1 MMESRTTISI
11 PGLVRI
17 KSGALEKLGIY
28 CSRCGFSTVAVVA
41 SSDIPAGIMESA
53 GKSLAAA
60 EIQSAQ
66 WFSSS
71 EASFEQA
78 QSIFVSLPGDVS
90 AIIGLGGGRALD
102 VAKYVAFLGRL
113 PNIAVPTS
121 LSNDGFCSPGASLT
135 VAGRKRSLPAAI
147 PFGVII
153 DTDACLAAPEQL
165 WLSGV
170 GDLAAKLTAVRDWKL
185 AFHATGEPFND
196 FAALL
201 SDATVFQF
209 ISRPVRDQDGARL
222 LGTSLM
228 LNGIA
233 MEVCNSSR
241 PASGSEHLISHA
253 LDRISARPRLHGLQV
268 GVAAY
273 IVSRLQGGQTDTI
286 RSLFETCGFWDAIRS
301 DPFSRSEWLDAA
313 RQAPAIK
320 KGFYTILSSRDCFD
334 EIRSI
339 LDNDSFLT
347 GCFTA

>member
-1 MMESRTTISI
+1 MTASPTTIAI

-17 KSGALEKLGIY
+17 KSGALEKLGVY
-28 CSRCGFSTVAVVA
+28 CGRCGFGTVAVVV
-41 SSDIPAGIMESA
+41 SSDVPSGIRESA
-53 GKSLAAA
+53 EKALMAAGVRV
-60 EIQSAQ
+60 AQ
-66 WFSSS
+66 WFNCA
-71 EASFEQA
+71 EADFEQA
-78 QSIFVSLPGDVS
+78 RDIFVSLPGEVP

-102 VAKYVAFLGRL
+102 VAKYAAFLGRL
-113 PNIAVPTS
+113 PYIAVPTS
-121 LSNDGFCSPGASLT
+121 LSNDGFCSPGASLS
-135 VAGRKRSLPAAI
+135 VAGCKRSLPAAM

-153 DTDACLAAPEQL
+153 DTDVCLAAPEQL

-185 AFHATGEPFND
+185 AFHTTGEPVND
-196 FAALL
+196 FATLL

-209 ISRPVRDQDGARL
+209 ISRPVRDQEGVRL

-233 MEVCNSSR
+233 MEICGSSR

-268 GVAAY
+268 GVATY

-286 RSLFETCGFWDAIRS
+286 RSLFEACGFLEAIRN
-301 DPFSRSEWLDAA
+301 DPFSRAEWIEAA
-313 RQAPAIK
+313 RLAPTIK
-320 KGFYTILSSRDCFD
+320 KGFYTVLSSRDCVD
-334 EIRSI
+334 EIRSM
-339 LDNDSFLT
+339 LEGDAVLA

>member
-1 MMESRTTISI
+1 MMTSRTTIAI

-17 KSGALEKLGIY
+17 KSGALEKLGVY
-28 CSRCGFSTVAVVA
+28 CDRCEFSTVAVVA
-41 SSDIPAGIMESA
+41 SSDLPSGIRESA
-53 GKSLAAA
+53 EKALKAANVQVA
-60 EIQSAQ
+60 R
-66 WFSSS
+66 WFSCDV
-71 EASFEQA
+71 ASFEQA
-78 QSIFVSLPGDVS
+78 QEIFVTLPGEVS
-90 AIIGLGGGRALD
+90 ALIGLGGGRALD
-102 VAKYVAFLGRL
+102 VAKYVGFLARL
-113 PNIAVPTS
+113 PFLTVPTS

-135 VAGRKRSLPAAI
+135 VAGCKRSLPAAM

-153 DTDACLAAPEQL
+153 DIDVCLAAPEQL

-185 AFHATGEPFND
+185 AFHATGEPVND

-209 ISRPVRDQDGARL
+209 ISRPVRDQEGVRL

-268 GVAAY
+268 GVATY
-273 IVSRLQGGQTDTI
+273 IVSTLQGEQTETI
-286 RSLFETCGFWDAIRS
+286 RSLFEACGFWKIIRS
-301 DPFSRSEWLDAA
+301 DPFSMTEWIKAV
-313 RQAPAIK
+313 RMAPSIK
-320 KGFYTILSSRDCFD
+320 NGFYTVLSSRDCMT
-334 EIRSI
+334 EIRAM
-339 LDNDSFLT
+339 LENDAVLA
-347 GCFTA
+347 GCFNS

>member
-1 MMESRTTISI
+1 MMESRTTIAI

-28 CSRCGFSTVAVVA
+28 CDRCGFSTVAVVA
-41 SSDIPAGIMESA
+41 SSDVPSGIRESA
-53 GKSLAAA
+53 EKALATANV
-60 EIQSAQ
+60 QVAQ
-66 WFSSS
+66 WFSCD

-78 QSIFVSLPGDVS
+78 QEVFVTLPGEVS
-90 AIIGLGGGRALD
+90 ALIGLGGGRALD
-102 VAKYVAFLGRL
+102 VAKYVGFLARL
-113 PNIAVPTS
+113 PYIAVPTS
-121 LSNDGFCSPGASLT
+121 LSNDGFSSPGASLT
-135 VAGRKRSLPAAI
+135 VAGCKRSLPAAM

-153 DTDACLAAPEQL
+153 DIDVCLAAPEQL

-185 AFHATGEPFND
+185 AFHATGEPVND
-196 FAALL
+196 FATLL

-209 ISRPVRDQDGARL
+209 ISRPVRDREGVRL

-233 MEVCNSSR
+233 MEVCSSSR

-268 GVAAY
+268 GVATY
-273 IVSRLQGGQTDTI
+273 IVSRLQGNQTETI
-286 RSLFETCGFWDAIRS
+286 RSLFEVSGLWKIIRS
-301 DPFSRSEWLDAA
+301 DPFSMAEWIKAA
-313 RQAPAIK
+313 RLAPTIK
-320 KGFYTILSSRDCFD
+320 NEFYTVLSSRDCVN

-339 LDNDSFLT
+339 LENDSVLT

>member
-1 MMESRTTISI
+1 MIPRTTIAI
-11 PGLVRI
+11 PELVRI

-28 CSRCGFSTVAVVA
+28 CSRGRFRCVAVVA
-41 SSDIPAGIMESA
+41 SSDMPAGLAASVSSA
-53 GKSLAAA
+53 LAAA
-60 EIQSAQ
+60 DIQVAQ
-66 WFSSS
+66 WLSCV

-78 QSIFVSLPGDVS
+78 QSMFTSLPVDVS

-102 VAKYVAFLGRL
+102 VAKYVAFLARL

-121 LSNDGFCSPGASLT
+121 LSNDGFCSPGVSLT
-135 VAGRKRSLPAAI
+135 VAGSKRSLPAAM
-147 PFGVII
+147 PYGVVI
-153 DTDACLAAPEQL
+153 DTAACLAAPQQL

-185 AFHATGEPFND
+185 AFHASAEPFND

-209 ISRPVRDQDGARL
+209 ISRPVRDLEGARL

-273 IVSRLQGGQTDTI
+273 LVSRLQGGEHTDVI
-286 RSLFETCGFWDAIRS
+286 GRLFAATGFWDAVRS
-301 DPFSRSEWLDAA
+301 DPFSRAEWIEAL
-313 RQAPAIK
+313 RLAPDIK
-320 KGFYTILSSRDCFD
+320 KEFYTVLSARDCAE
-334 EIRSI
+334 EIRTM
-339 LDNDSFLT
+339 LEHDSVLA
-347 GCFTA
+347 GCFIV

>member
-1 MMESRTTISI
+1 MMVSRTTIAI

-17 KSGALEKLGIY
+17 KSGALEKLGVY
-28 CSRCGFSTVAVVA
+28 CDRCGFSAVAVVA
-41 SSDIPAGIMESA
+41 SSDIPSGIRESA
-53 GKSLAAA
+53 EKALKAANV
-60 EIQSAQ
+60 QVAQ
-66 WFSSS
+66 WFICDK
-71 EASFEQA
+71 ASFEQA
-78 QSIFVSLPGDVS
+78 QEIFVNLPGGV
-90 AIIGLGGGRALD
+90 AALIGLGGGKALD
-102 VAKYVAFLGRL
+102 VAKYVGFLARL
-113 PNIAVPTS
+113 PYVAVPTS

-135 VAGRKRSLPAAI
+135 VAGYKRSLPAAM

-153 DTDACLAAPEQL
+153 DIDVCLAAPETL

-185 AFHATGEPFND
+185 AFHATGEPVND

-209 ISRPVRDQDGARL
+209 IARPVRDQEGVRL

-273 IVSRLQGGQTDTI
+273 IVSTLQGGQTETI
-286 RSLFETCGFWDAIRS
+286 CSLFEACGFWKMIRS
-301 DPFSRSEWLDAA
+301 DPFSMTEWIKAV
-313 RQAPAIK
+313 QMAPSIK
-320 KGFYTILSSRDCFD
+320 NGFYTVLSSRDCVA
-334 EIRSI
+334 EIRAI
-339 LDNDSFLT
+339 LEDDAVLT
-347 GCFTA
+347 GCFIT